1 MAINSCTVDT
11 NVISALADAPAL
23 TATELKAKFDEVG
36 TGIKTY
42 INNTLISDINST
54 ITSTANTIN
63 GTITTNQTSNNTRLT
78 SLESDMTTAKS
89 NITTLQGNITTINS
103 SISTINTSLNGKQ
116 KTISVGTSAP
126 SGGSDGDI
134 YIQYF

>member
-1 MAINSCTVDT
+1 MAISSCTVDT

-23 TATELKAKFDEVG
+23 TASELKAKFDEAG
-36 TGIKTY
+36 TGIKGY

-63 GTITTNQTSNNTRLT
+63 GTITTNQTSNNNRLT
-78 SLESDMTTAKS
+78 ALEGDMTTAKS
-89 NITTLQGNITTINS
+89 NITTLQGNVTTINGQ
-103 SISTINTSLNGKQ
+103 ISTLSSGKQ
-116 KTISVGTSAP
+116 KVITSGTSAP

>member
-1 MAINSCTVDT
+1 MAISQCTVDT

-23 TATELKAKFDEVG
+23 TASELKAKFDEAG
-36 TGIKTY
+36 TGIKGY
-42 INNTLISDINST
+42 INNTLISDVNST

-63 GTITTNQTSNNTRLT
+63 ATITSNNTTYNTRFTTIEGNVT
-78 SLESDMTTAKS
+78 SL
-89 NITTLQGNITTINS
+89 Q
-103 SISTINTSLNGKQ
+103 NGKQ
-116 KTISVGTSAP
+116 KVITSGTTAP